1 SVTVVTPPSQGKVV
15 IDPIT
20 GKATYTPNPGAH
32 GEDTFTYT
40 VKDKAG
46 NISEPAI
53 VTVHISAN
61 PDAQDDGASTQENTP
76 VAIDILNN
84 DSDKDGDLDPTSV
97 TVVTP
102 PSQGKVVIDPISGKA
117 TYTPNPGAHGEDT
130 FTYTVKDKA
139 GNISQPA
146 TVTVHISANPDAQDD
161 GASTQ
166 ENTPVAIDVLGND
179 SDKDGDLDP
188 TSVTIVK
195 SPAQGT
201 VAIDPI
207 SGKATYTPNPGAH
220 GEDTFTYTV
229 KDKAGNISEPATV
242 TVHISA
248 NPDAQDDG
256 ASTQENTPVAIDV
269 LGNDSDKD
277 GDLDPTSVTVVTP
290 PSQGKVVIDPITG
303 KATYTPNPGAHGED
317 TFTYTVKDKAGNISQ
332 PATVTVH
339 ISANPDAQDDGAS
352 TQENTPVAID
362 VLGNDSDKDGD
373 LDPTSVT
380 VVTPPS
386 QGKVV
391 IDPITGKAT
400 YTPNPGAHGEDTFTY
415 TVKDKAGNIS
425 QPATVTVHISANP
438 DAQDDGASTQEN
450 TPVAIDI
457 LNNDSDKD
465 DDLDPTSVTVVT
477 PPSQGKVVIDPITG
491 KATYTP
497 NPGAHGEDT
506 FTYTV
511 KDKAGNISEPAT
523 VTVHISANPDAQ
535 DDGASTQE
543 NTPVAIDILN
553 NDSDKDGDL
562 DPTSVTVVTPPSQG
576 KVVID
581 PITGKATYTPNPG
594 AHGEDTFTYTV
605 KDKAGNISEPATV
618 TVHISAN
625 PDAQDDGAST
635 QENTPVAIDILNND
649 SDKDGDLDPTSVTV
663 VKPPSQGKVVID
675 PITGKATY
683 TPNPGAHGEDTFTYT
698 VKDKAGN
705 IS

>member
-1 SVTVVTPPSQGKVV
+1 MTPPSQGKVV